1 MVESLE
7 KSNLVSDFFNS
18 NTNVNIELLHSLEVF
33 LQEQK
38 KKIQTSN
45 IPVSIFVSK
54 DLGILEALVKYLK
67 ENQNLEFSR
76 IALLLNRDQATI
88 WNSYSAACKK
98 HKDPF
103 KTNSHEFFI
112 DISIFHN
119 RDLAPLQALVT
130 HMKDSGISFN
140 RISELLNRDYK
151 TVWLTY
157 KKHGTKHSK
166 KRN

>member
-18 NTNVNIELLHSLEVF
+18 NTNINVELLHSLEIF
-33 LQEQK
+33 LEEQK
-38 KKIQTSN
+38 KKIQASN
-45 IPVSIFVSK
+45 IPVSIFASK
-54 DLGILEALVKYLK
+54 ELGILEALVKYLK
-67 ENQNLEFSR
+67 ENQNLELKN
-76 IALLLNRDQATI
+76 IALMLNRDQATV
-88 WNSYSAACKK
+88 WNSYNDACKK
-98 HKDPF
+98 HPEMF

-119 RDLAPLQALVT
+119 RELAPLQALVK
-130 HMKDSGISFN
+130 HLKESGISFN
-140 RISELLNRDYK
+140 RIAELLNRDYK

-157 KKHGTKHSK
+157 NNKNGKHAK